1 MTAMT
6 MKACAVGFA
15 TALLSATA
23 AFADTATLKTSSG
36 SHAIEVEVADTPQAR
51 EIGLMNRESLAEDT
65 GMLFDFREDRPVS
78 MWMKN
83 TLIPLDMLF
92 IDKTGTV
99 VRIARNAKPHSLE
112 TIPSGKPV
120 RYVLEINGGAAATY
134 GAKTGDKLEHQL
146 IGRR

>member
-6 MKACAVGFA
+6 MKACAVGLA
-15 TALLSATA
+15 TALLTATA
-23 AFADTATLKTSSG
+23 AFADTATLRTSSG

-134 GAKTGDKLEHQL
+134 GAKTGDKLEHPL

>member
-1 MTAMT
+1 
-6 MKACAVGFA
+6 MKACAVGLA
-15 TALLSATA
+15 TALLTATA
-23 AFADTATLKTSSG
+23 AFADTATLRTSSG

-92 IDKTGTV
+92 INKTGTV

-134 GAKTGDKLEHQL
+134 GAKTGDKLEHPL